1 MDAMW
6 INTDGVKAASK
17 KWDTF
22 NGFRTRLVIHDIND
36 FHTLA
41 ACTVCLSLWATTH
54 CLSECVVF
62 DKQL

>member
-36 FHTLA
+36 FHTCA
-41 ACTVCLSLWATTH
+41 ACTVCLSLSGLNNT
-54 CLSECVVF
+54 LFE
-62 DKQL
+62 